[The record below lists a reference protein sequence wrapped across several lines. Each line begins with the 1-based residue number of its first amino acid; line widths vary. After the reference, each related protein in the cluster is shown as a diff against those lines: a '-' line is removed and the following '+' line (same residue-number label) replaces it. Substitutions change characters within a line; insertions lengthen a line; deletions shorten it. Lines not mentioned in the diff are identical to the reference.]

1 MDSKRE
7 FYITV
12 TPKLNIDLKD
22 VVGKIEFL
30 DSTLGNMLIDRLNK
44 GEDFSIK
51 PFGTGE
57 RDEKGNIKTFN
68 LLGFTIRKEEYNYGD
83 DQIDFSR

>member
-12 TPKLNIDLKD
+12 SPKLNIDLTD

-30 DSTLGNMLIDRLNK
+30 DSTLGNMIIDMLNK
-44 GEDFSIK
+44 GVDFSIQ
-51 PFGTGE
+51 PFGNGYMDENGE
-57 RDEKGNIKTFN
+57 IKNFN
-68 LLGFTIRKEEYNYGD
+68 LIGFTIRKEE
-83 DQIDFSR
+83 

>member
-1 MDSKRE
+1 MGKE
-7 FYITV
+7 YCITV
-12 TPKLNIDLKD
+12 TPQLNIDIKD
-22 VVGKIEFL
+22 VVGKIEFF

-51 PFGTGE
+51 PFGSGE
-57 RDEKGNIKTFN
+57 CDEKGNIKTFN

-83 DQIDFSR
+83 DQIDFGR

>member
-1 MDSKRE
+1 MDNKRE

-12 TPKLNIDLKD
+12 YPKLNIDLTD

-30 DSTLGNMLIDRLNK
+30 DSTLGNMFMDMLNK
-44 GEDFSIK
+44 GVDFSIK

-57 RDEKGNIKTFN
+57 CDENGNIKTFN
-68 LLGFTIRKEEYNYGD
+68 LLGFTIHKEE
-83 DQIDFSR
+83 

>member
-12 TPKLNIDLKD
+12 SPKLNIDIKN
-22 VVGKIEFL
+22 VVGKIEFFDTSL
-30 DSTLGNMLIDRLNK
+30 SNIVLEALNN
-44 GEDFSIK
+44 GDDMTIK

-57 RDEKGNIKTFN
+57 CDEHGNIKTFN
-68 LLGFTIRKEEYNYGD
+68 LLGFTIHKEE
-83 DQIDFSR
+83 

>member
-1 MDSKRE
+1 MGKE
-7 FYITV
+7 YCITV
-12 TPKLNIDLKD
+12 TPKLNIDIKD
-22 VVGKIEFL
+22 VVGKIEIF

-57 RDEKGNIKTFN
+57 RDEKGNIKTFK
-68 LLGFTIRKEEYNYGD
+68 LLGFTIRKEEYDYGD
-83 DQIDFSR
+83 IKIDFSR

>member
-1 MDSKRE
+1 MGKE
-7 FYITV
+7 YCITV
-12 TPKLNIDLKD
+12 TPKLNIDIKD
-22 VVGKIEFL
+22 VVGKIEIF

-57 RDEKGNIKTFN
+57 CDENGEIKTFN
-68 LLGFTIRKEEYNYGD
+68 LLGFTIRKEEYDYGD
-83 DQIDFSR
+83 IKIDFSR

>member
-1 MDSKRE
+1 MGKE
-7 FYITV
+7 YYITV
-12 TPKLNIDLKD
+12 TPKLNMDITD

-30 DSTLGNMLIDRLNK
+30 DSTLGNMIIDRLNK

-57 RDEKGNIKTFN
+57 CDENGNIKTFN
-68 LLGFTIRKEEYNYGD
+68 LLGFTIHKEE
-83 DQIDFSR
+83 

>member
-1 MDSKRE
+1 MDSKQE

-12 TPKLNIDLKD
+12 SPKLNMDITD

-30 DSTLGNMLIDRLNK
+30 DSTLGNMIIDRLNK

-51 PFGTGE
+51 PFGCGNRGE
-57 RDEKGNIKTFN
+57 NGEIKNFN
-68 LLGFTIRKEEYNYGD
+68 LIGFTIRKEE
-83 DQIDFSR
+83 

>member
-1 MDSKRE
+1 MGKKY
-7 FYITV
+7 YITV
-12 TPKLNIDLKD
+12 TPKLNIDFKD
-22 VVGKIEFL
+22 VVGKIEIF

-57 RDEKGNIKTFN
+57 RDEKGRLKTFN
-68 LLGFTIRKEEYNYGD
+68 LLGFTIRREEYNYD
-83 DQIDFSR
+83 DIKIDFSR

>member
-1 MDSKRE
+1 MDKKRE

-12 TPKLNIDLKD
+12 YPKLNIDIKD
-22 VVGKIEFL
+22 VVGKIEIF

-57 RDEKGNIKTFN
+57 RDEKGKLKTFN
-68 LLGFTIRKEEYNYGD
+68 LLGFTIRREEYNYD
-83 DQIDFSR
+83 DIKIDFSR

>member
-1 MDSKRE
+1 MGKE
-7 FYITV
+7 YCITV
-12 TPKLNIDLKD
+12 TPQLNIDIKD
-22 VVGKIEFL
+22 VVGKIEFF

-83 DQIDFSR
+83 DQIDFGR

>member
-12 TPKLNIDLKD
+12 SPKLNIDITD
-22 VVGKIEFL
+22 VVGKIEIF

-57 RDEKGNIKTFN
+57 CDERGNIKTFN
-68 LLGFTIRKEEYNYGD
+68 LLGFTIHKEE
-83 DQIDFSR
+83 

>member
-1 MDSKRE
+1 MDKKRE

-12 TPKLNIDLKD
+12 YPKLNIDLND

-30 DSTLGNMLIDRLNK
+30 DSRLGNMLIDMLNK
-44 GEDFSIK
+44 GDDITIK
-51 PFGTGE
+51 PFGSGE